1 MKLMEFLADA
11 SSRLDK
17 TGIPTSRLDAE
28 IITAHALGIERY
40 MVLTDSNRELSE
52 KEITDL
58 EKLICRRLEFEPVAY
73 ITGIKEFYA
82 IEFIVTGDVLIPRPE
97 TELLVDMAIYWAP
110 MYGTV
115 LDLCAGSGAIAVAL
129 KKSRPDLALTA
140 TDISDPA
147 LEIAKENAG
156 KILGREKIT
165 FLHGDLFSPVKGKVF
180 DLIVSNPPY
189 VDIKLKGSLQKD
201 LEYEPVNA
209 LYCEDGGREVI
220 ARIIEGAGEHL
231 ADDGVLLLEIGSDQR
246 AFVEEHGIA
255 HGYSVSILNDYA
267 GFSRV
272 ATLKRN
278 QQHVEEE

>member
-1 MKLMEFLADA
+1 MKLIEFLADA
-11 SSRLDK
+11 SSRLEK
-17 TGIPTSRLDAE
+17 KGITSSRLDAE
-28 IITAHALGIERY
+28 VITARTLGIERY
-40 MVLTDSNRELSE
+40 RLITDSNRELSG

-73 ITGIKEFYA
+73 ITGVKEFYA
-82 IEFIVTGDVLIPRPE
+82 IEFIVTKDVLIPRPE

-110 MYGTV
+110 MHGAV

-140 TDISDPA
+140 ADISGLA
-147 LEIAKENAG
+147 LEIAKENSE
-156 KILGREKIT
+156 KILGHEKIT

-189 VDIKLKGSLQKD
+189 VDIELKGTLQKE
-201 LEYEPVNA
+201 LEYEPANA
-209 LYCEDGGREVI
+209 LYCEDGGRGVI
-220 ARIIEGAGEHL
+220 ARIIEGAGVHL

-246 AFVEEHGIA
+246 AFVEEHGAA

-267 GFSRV
+267 GFPRV
-272 ATLKRN
+272 ATLKKN
-278 QQHVEEE
+278 

>member
-1 MKLMEFLADA
+1 Y
-11 SSRLDK
+11 RL
-17 TGIPTSRLDAE
+17 I
-28 IITAHALGIERY
+28 
-40 MVLTDSNRELSE
+40 TDSNRELSG

-73 ITGIKEFYA
+73 ITGVKGFYA
-82 IEFIVTGDVLIPRPE
+82 IEFIVTKDVLIPRPE

-110 MYGTV
+110 MHGAV

-140 TDISDPA
+140 ADISGLA
-147 LEIAKENAG
+147 LEIAKENSE
-156 KILGREKIT
+156 KILGHEKIT

-189 VDIKLKGSLQKD
+189 VDIELKGTLQKE
-201 LEYEPVNA
+201 LEYEPANA
-209 LYCEDGGREVI
+209 LYCEDGGRGVI
-220 ARIIEGAGEHL
+220 ARIIEGAGVHL

-246 AFVEEHGIA
+246 AFVEEHGAA

-267 GFSRV
+267 GFPRV
-272 ATLKRN
+272 ATLKKN
-278 QQHVEEE
+278 